1 MDWVNLGAPGGLLFP
16 REGTLELLPLSP
28 LQAPFESVLVSA
40 LLVLHRP
47 LLLMMLRVLRT
58 ASGPLPLLGALVSLQ
73 VGHSGLLSWT

>member
-40 LLVLHRP
+40 LLVLHQLPQVALRSVEPDSPVVLISLPIFPP
-47 LLLMMLRVLRT
+47 LLRELRT
-58 ASGPLPLLGALVSLQ
+58 
-73 VGHSGLLSWT
+73 